1 MMFFAQQFL
10 FSTECQHEENSWS
23 DFLFSIQAWW
33 PRNESLQKETKR
45 NRGWKQQRIIDK
57 ETHDDFC
64 KMLFSALFLNKC
76 IQSPVTQNVLTTSS
90 NHRAVEKAFHQV
102 ATRTIT

>member
-1 MMFFAQQFL
+1 LAGTFNLKKKSRLLCATPANLSGEMMFFAQQFL

-45 NRGWKQQRIIDK
+45 NRG
-57 ETHDDFC
+57 
-64 KMLFSALFLNKC
+64 
-76 IQSPVTQNVLTTSS
+76 
-90 NHRAVEKAFHQV
+90 
-102 ATRTIT
+102 